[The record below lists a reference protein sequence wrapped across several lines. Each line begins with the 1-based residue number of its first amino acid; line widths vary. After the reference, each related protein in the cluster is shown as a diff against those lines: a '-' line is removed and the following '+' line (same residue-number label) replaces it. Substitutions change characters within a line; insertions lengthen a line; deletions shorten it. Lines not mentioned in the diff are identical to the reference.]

1 MTIAQG
7 ISKVLAYKKQTGI
20 GSPASGS
27 GGQELRRVTS
37 TINLTKETYQ
47 SAEIRT
53 DQQVA
58 DFRHGSR
65 QVAGSI
71 QGELSAGTY
80 ADFMASVLRRDFTAV
95 SSISSLTVTI
105 AADSPNYTIT
115 VSTGTPFLTGGIKK
129 GMIIRLSGAGL
140 NAANSGKNLLVVN
153 VTATVITVAPVNGVA
168 MSAESDIASVS
179 VDIPGKITY
188 VPESSHTQDFYTV
201 EHWFDDIDQSEVYTD
216 INPTNVQVSIP
227 ANALSTIT
235 FPLVGLNVSTGTS
248 QVLTSPAAIS
258 TGTAFSGANGLLYVD
273 GAAVAVITSIDFDV
287 NGNVAPADAVVG
299 SNVRPD
305 VFQGTVA
312 VSGNMSVYF
321 VDGTF
326 RDYFINETEVSANVV
341 LTSSNAAGADF
352 IGFMMSRIKVGGADV
367 TDGQNGLT
375 RTFPFTA
382 LKNTA
387 GGAALADLATTIMVQ
402 DSTLS

>member
-1 MTIAQG
+1 MSIAQG
-7 ISKVLAYKKQTGI
+7 ISKVLAYKKQTGL

-27 GGQELRRVTS
+27 SGQELRRVTS
-37 TINLTKETYQ
+37 TLNLTKETYQ
-47 SAEIRT
+47 SAEIRS

-65 QVAGSI
+65 QVTGSI

-80 ADFMASVLRRDFTAV
+80 ADFVASVVRRDFTAV
-95 SSISSLTVTI
+95 TSITGLSVTI
-105 AADSPNYTIT
+105 AVSAPNWTIT
-115 VSTGTPFLTGGIKK
+115 TTTGTPFLTGGIKK
-129 GMIIRLSGAGL
+129 GMVIRLSGSL
-140 NAANSGKNLLVVN
+140 NAANSSKNLLVIN
-153 VTATVITVAPVNGVA
+153 VTSTVLTVAPLNGVA
-168 MSAESDIASVS
+168 LAAEGPIASVS
-179 VDIPGKITY
+179 VAVPGKITY
-188 VPESSHTQDFYTV
+188 VPETGHTHDFYTI
-201 EHWFDDIDQSEVYTD
+201 EHWFSDIAQSEVYND
-216 INPTNVQVSIP
+216 INPTNAQVSIA
-227 ANALSTIT
+227 ANGLSTVT

-248 QVLTSPAAIS
+248 QVLTSPTAIS
-258 TGTAFSGANGLLYVD
+258 TGTAFSGSNGLLYVN
-273 GAAVAVITSIDFDV
+273 GVAVAVITSIDFDI

-299 SNVRPD
+299 STARPA

-312 VSGNMSVYF
+312 VSGNMTVYF
-321 VDGTF
+321 IDGTF

-341 LTSSNAAGADF
+341 MTSSSSASADF

-387 GGAALADLATTIMVQ
+387 GGASVANLATTIMVQ
-402 DSTLS
+402 DSSLS

>member
-1 MTIAQG
+1 MSIAQG
-7 ISKVLAYKKQTGI
+7 ISKVLAYKKQTGL

-27 GGQELRRVTS
+27 SGQELRRVTS
-37 TINLTKETYQ
+37 TLNLTKETYQ
-47 SAEIRT
+47 SAEIRS

-65 QVAGSI
+65 QVTGSI

-80 ADFMASVLRRDFTAV
+80 ADFVASVVRRDFTAV
-95 SSISSLTVTI
+95 TSITGLSVTI
-105 AADSPNYTIT
+105 AVSAPNWTIT
-115 VSTGTPFLTGGIKK
+115 TTTGTPFLTGGIKK
-129 GMIIRLSGAGL
+129 GMVIRLTGAL
-140 NAANSGKNLLVVN
+140 NAANASKNLLVIN
-153 VTATVITVAPVNGVA
+153 VTSTVLTVAPLNGVA
-168 MSAESDIASVS
+168 LAAEGPIASVS
-179 VDIPGKITY
+179 VVVPGKITY
-188 VPESSHTQDFYTV
+188 VPETGHTHDFYTI
-201 EHWFDDIDQSEVYTD
+201 EHWFSDIAQSEVYND
-216 INPTNVQVSIP
+216 INPTNAQVSIA
-227 ANALSTIT
+227 ANGLSTVT

-248 QVLTSPAAIS
+248 QILTSPTAIS
-258 TGTAFSGANGLLYVD
+258 TGTAFSGSNGLLYVN
-273 GAAVAVITSIDFDV
+273 GVAVAVITSIDFDI

-299 SNVRPD
+299 STARPA

-312 VSGNMSVYF
+312 VSGNMTVYF
-321 VDGTF
+321 IDGTF

-341 LTSSNAAGADF
+341 MTSSSSASADF

-387 GGAALADLATTIMVQ
+387 GGASVANLATTIMVQ
-402 DSTLS
+402 DSSLS

>member
-1 MTIAQG
+1 MSIAQG
-7 ISKVLAYKKQTGI
+7 ISKVLAYKKQTGL

-47 SAEIRT
+47 SAEIRS

-65 QVAGSI
+65 QVTGSI

-80 ADFMASVLRRDFTAV
+80 ADFVASVVRRDFTAV
-95 SSISSLTVTI
+95 TSITGLSVTI
-105 AADSPNYTIT
+105 AVSAPNWTIT
-115 VSTGTPFLTGGIKK
+115 TTTGTPFLTGGIKK
-129 GMIIRLSGAGL
+129 GMIIRLTGSL
-140 NAANSGKNLLVVN
+140 NAANASKNLLVIN
-153 VTATVITVAPVNGVA
+153 VTSTVLTVAPLNGVA
-168 MSAESDIASVS
+168 LAAEGPIASVS
-179 VDIPGKITY
+179 VVVPGKITY
-188 VPESSHTQDFYTV
+188 VPETGHTHDFYTI
-201 EHWFDDIDQSEVYTD
+201 EHWFSDIAQSEVYND
-216 INPTNVQVSIP
+216 INPTNAQVSIA
-227 ANALSTIT
+227 ANGLSTVT

-248 QVLTSPAAIS
+248 QVLTSPTAIS
-258 TGTAFSGANGLLYVD
+258 TGTAFSGSNGLLYVN
-273 GAAVAVITSIDFDV
+273 GVAVAVITSIDFDI

-299 SNVRPD
+299 STARPA

-312 VSGNMSVYF
+312 VSGNMTVYF
-321 VDGTF
+321 IDGTF

-341 LTSSNAAGADF
+341 MTGSSSASADF
-352 IGFMMSRIKVGGADV
+352 VGFMMSRIKVGGADV

-387 GGAALADLATTIMVQ
+387 GGASVANLATTIMVQ
-402 DSTLS
+402 DSSLS

>member
-1 MTIAQG
+1 MSIAQG
-7 ISKVLAYKKQTGI
+7 ISKVLAYKKQTGL

-37 TINLTKETYQ
+37 TVNLTKETYQ
-47 SAEIRT
+47 SAEIRS

-65 QVAGSI
+65 QVSGSI

-80 ADFMASVLRRDFTAV
+80 ADFMASVVRRDFTAV
-95 SSISSLTVTI
+95 TAITGLSVTI
-105 AADSPNYTIT
+105 AASAPNWTIT
-115 VSTGTPFLTGGIKK
+115 TTTGTPFLTGGIKK
-129 GMIIRLSGAGL
+129 GMVVRLSGSL
-140 NAANSGKNLLVVN
+140 NAANSGKNLLVIN
-153 VTATVITVAPVNGVA
+153 VTSTVLTVAPLNGVA
-168 MSAESDIASVS
+168 LAAEGPIASVS
-179 VDIPGKITY
+179 VSVPGKITY
-188 VPESSHTQDFYTV
+188 VPESGHTHDFYTV
-201 EHWFDDIDQSEVYTD
+201 ENWFSDIAQSEVYND
-216 INPTNVQVSIP
+216 INPTNAQVSIA
-227 ANALSTIT
+227 ANGLSTVT

-258 TGTAFSGANGLLYVD
+258 TGAAFAGPNGLLYVN
-273 GAAVAVITSIDFDV
+273 GVAVAVITSIDFDV

-299 SNVRPD
+299 STARPA

-321 VDGTF
+321 TDGTF

-341 LTSSNAAGADF
+341 MTSSSSASADF

-387 GGAALADLATTIMVQ
+387 GGASVANLATTIMVQ

>member
-1 MTIAQG
+1 MSIAQG
-7 ISKVLAYKKQTGI
+7 ISKVLAYKKQTGL
-20 GSPASGS
+20 GSPASGAS
-27 GGQELRRVTS
+27 GQELRRVTS
-37 TINLTKETYQ
+37 TINLAKETYQ
-47 SAEIRT
+47 SAEIRS

-65 QVAGSI
+65 QVTGSI

-80 ADFMASVLRRDFTAV
+80 ADFMASVVRRDFTAV
-95 SSISSLTVTI
+95 TAITGLSVTI
-105 AADSPNYTIT
+105 AASAPNWTIT
-115 VSTGTPFLTGGIKK
+115 TTTGTPFLTGGIKK
-129 GMIIRLSGAGL
+129 GMVVRLTGAL
-140 NAANSGKNLLVVN
+140 NAANSSKNLLVIN
-153 VTATVITVAPVNGVA
+153 VTSTVLTVAPLNGVA
-168 MSAESDIASVS
+168 LAAEGPIASVS
-179 VDIPGKITY
+179 VSVPGKITY
-188 VPESSHTQDFYTV
+188 VPESGHTHDFYTV
-201 EHWFDDIDQSEVYTD
+201 EHWFSDIAESEVYSD
-216 INPTNVQVSIP
+216 INPTNAQVSIA
-227 ANALSTIT
+227 ANGLSTVT
-235 FPLVGLNVSTGTS
+235 FPLVGLNVSTGSS
-248 QVLTSPAAIS
+248 QILTNPAAIS
-258 TGTAFSGANGLLYVD
+258 TGAAFAGPNGLLYVN
-273 GAAVAVITSIDFDV
+273 GVAVSVITSIDFDV

-299 SNVRPD
+299 STARPA

-321 VDGTF
+321 TDGTF

-341 LTSSNAAGADF
+341 MTSSSSASADF

-387 GGAALADLATTIMVQ
+387 GGSSVANLATTIMVQ